1 MPSAAIAG
9 KALFIL
15 TDHRTRKHQPGSPET
30 MVSPTNR
37 EQETGRIETAAIEAK
52 WQARWAEDRLYE
64 TPDSSDK
71 PNWYSLTMY
80 PYPSGILHVG
90 HWYAFVAPDAFARFK
105 RRQGFNVL
113 FPMGFDSF
121 GLPAENAA
129 IRSNVHPSIS
139 TNQNIAHMRTQYAH
153 MGASIDWG
161 REISTCEPEFYR
173 WNQWI
178 FLKMLER
185 GLAYRKAGSVW
196 WCPVDQTVLANEQ
209 VLEGSI
215 CERCGSEVYKRDL
228 EQWYF
233 KITEYAEELL
243 AGLDTVDWPE
253 RVKTMQRNWIGRSE
267 GARLFFR
274 VETGESLE
282 VFTTRPDTVWG
293 ATFMVLAPEHPL
305 VPQIAT
311 EERRSEVEEY
321 IDQARRQSEIERM
334 STDAARPRTGIFTGA
349 YAINPVNDERIPIWI
364 ADYVLMG
371 YGTGAIMAVPY
382 GDQRDFEF
390 ARQFGLPIQAIVKP
404 ADGSPVDP
412 QLRSEAYYGPGEII
426 NSGPFSGRDTPEVIP
441 DVITWLESE
450 GRGRGEVTFRLRDW
464 LISRQRYWGTPI
476 PVIYCDEHG
485 IVRVPEADL
494 PVVLPTDAPFKP
506 TGQSPL
512 VTHESFLNAPCPI
525 CGKPARRETDTMDTF
540 VDSSWYWFRY
550 LDPLNDSLPFDPE
563 RIKAWTPVDLYTG
576 GIEHAILHLLYA
588 RFFTRVLRD
597 FRLVDH
603 DEPFLRL
610 RNQGIILSEEGV
622 KMSKSRGTQ
631 VNPDPIVAEHGADT
645 MRLHLMFLGPWD
657 QGGPWNDRGLN
668 GMSRFLRRVYDL
680 VQVTADSEPAE
691 IEVAERAAILRLT
704 HRTIKRVTADLA
716 EFQFNTQIAAM
727 IELTNELMRHRD
739 SELPRTPEWRF
750 AVSTIVSLLAPS
762 APHLGEEMWEKLG
775 YPYSVHT
782 TPWPDFDE
790 SLTIDAVVEIA
801 VQVNGKARDR
811 IEVPN
816 DASEELVRERALA
829 SERVQHHLGGRAP
842 KKVIFV
848 PGRLI
853 NIVG

>member
-1 MPSAAIAG
+1 
-9 KALFIL
+9 
-15 TDHRTRKHQPGSPET
+15 

-37 EQETGRIETAAIEAK
+37 EQETGRIDASVIEPK
-52 WQARWAEDRLYE
+52 WQKRWAADKLYE

-113 FPMGFDSF
+113 FPMGFDAF

-129 IRSNVHPSIS
+129 IRYNVHPSTS
-139 TNQNIAHMRTQYAH
+139 TWQNIEHMRGQYIS
-153 MGASIDWG
+153 MGASIDWE
-161 REISTCEPEFYR
+161 REVVTCDAEFYH

-209 VLEGSI
+209 VIEGNV
-215 CERCGSEVYKRDL
+215 CERCGSEVIKRDL

-233 KITEYAEELL
+233 KITEYAEDLL
-243 AGLDTVDWPE
+243 AGLDRVDWPD

-267 GARLFFR
+267 GARLSFR
-274 VETGESLE
+274 TETGDALE

-305 VPQIAT
+305 VPKITTAEQRT
-311 EERRSEVEEY
+311 EVEKYVEF
-321 IDQARRQSEIERM
+321 ARRESEIERM
-334 STDAARPRTGIFTGA
+334 STDASRPRTGVFTGA

-390 ARQFGLPIQAIVKP
+390 ARAFDLPIRAIVQP
-404 ADGSPVDP
+404 ADGSPLDP
-412 QLRSEAYYGPGEII
+412 AARTEAYYGPGTMVD
-426 NSGPFSGRDTPEVIP
+426 SGQFSGRQTPDVIPEVIA
-441 DVITWLESE
+441 WLEHA
-450 GRGRGEVTFRLRDW
+450 GRGRSEVTYRLRDW

-476 PVIYCDEHG
+476 PVIYCDQCG
-485 IVRVPEADL
+485 AQPVPESDL
-494 PVVLPTDAPFKP
+494 PVLLPLDAEFKP

-512 VTHESFLNAPCPI
+512 VSHEEFLNVTCPK
-525 CGKPARRETDTMDTF
+525 CGGPGRRETDTMDTF

-550 LDPLNDSLPFDPE
+550 LDPHNDSAPFDPA
-563 RIKAWTPVDLYTG
+563 RVKPWTPVDLYTG

-588 RFFTRVLRD
+588 RFFTRVLRELG
-597 FRLVDH
+597 FVAI
-603 DEPFLRL
+603 DEPFARL

-631 VNPDPIVAEHGADT
+631 VDPDPIVDEHGADAL
-645 MRLHLMFLGPWD
+645 RLHLMFLGPWD

-668 GMSRFLRRVYDL
+668 GMQRFMRRVYDL
-680 VQVTADSEPAE
+680 VLLTNQAAPADSTSVDADAL
-691 IEVAERAAILRLT
+691 IRMT
-704 HRTIKRVTADLA
+704 HRTIKRVTTDLT

-739 SELPRTPEWRF
+739 TELPGTKEWRF
-750 AVSTIVSLLAPS
+750 AVTSLVSLLAPS
-762 APHLGEEMWEKLG
+762 APHLGEELWELLG
-775 YPYSVHT
+775 QPYSVHT
-782 TPWPDFDE
+782 ADWPTWDE
-790 SLTIDAVVEIA
+790 SLTVDSDGGDRDSGQRKGTRPHRSAKRRGGDCRARTRARVRACSGPPRRPRAEEGHLRPGTTDQHRRVE
-801 VQVNGKARDR
+801 
-811 IEVPN
+811 
-816 DASEELVRERALA
+816 
-829 SERVQHHLGGRAP
+829 
-842 KKVIFV
+842 
-848 PGRLI
+848 
-853 NIVG
+853 

>member
-1 MPSAAIAG
+1 
-9 KALFIL
+9 
-15 TDHRTRKHQPGSPET
+15 

-37 EQETGRIETAAIEAK
+37 EQETGRIDTAGIEAK
-52 WQARWAEDRLYE
+52 WQSRWAQDDLYK
-64 TPDSSDK
+64 TLDSSDK

-129 IRSNVHPSIS
+129 IRYNVHPFIS
-139 TNQNIAHMRTQYAH
+139 TRQNIDHMRQQYVH
-153 MGASIDWG
+153 MGAGIDWD
-161 REISTCEPEFYR
+161 REISTCEPDFYR

-178 FLKMLER
+178 FLKMLEH

-209 VLEGSI
+209 VIDGNY

-233 KITEYAEELL
+233 RITKYADELL
-243 AGLDTVDWPE
+243 AGLDIVDWPD

-267 GARLFFR
+267 GARLIFH
-274 VETGESLE
+274 VESGEPLE

-305 VPQIAT
+305 VPQLTT
-311 EERRSEVEEY
+311 EEHQAEVEAY
-321 IDQARRQSEIERM
+321 IDLARRESEIERL
-334 STDAARPRTGIFTGA
+334 STDASRPRSGVFTGA

-390 ARQFGLPIQAIVKP
+390 ARHFDLPIRAIVEP
-404 ADGSPVDP
+404 ADGSPIDP
-412 QLRSEAYYGPGEII
+412 DHRTEAYYGPGKMI
-426 NSGPFSGRDTPEVIP
+426 NSGPFTGQETPEVIA
-441 DVITWLESE
+441 DVIAWLEAE
-450 GRGRGEVTFRLRDW
+450 GRGRLRDW

-476 PVIYCDEHG
+476 PVVYCDDHG
-485 IVRVPEADL
+485 IVPVPESEL
-494 PVVLPTDAPFKP
+494 PVVLPTDAEFKP

-512 VTHESFLNAPCPI
+512 VSHDAFLKVPCPV
-525 CGKPARRETDTMDTF
+525 CGKSARRETDTMDTF
-540 VDSSWYWFRY
+540 VDSSWYWYRY
-550 LDPLNDSLPFDPE
+550 LDPQNESLPFDPE
-563 RIKAWTPVDLYTG
+563 RIKSWTPVDLYTG

-597 FRLVDH
+597 FGLVDH

-631 VNPDPIVAEHGADT
+631 VNPDPLVAEHGADT

-657 QGGPWNDRGLN
+657 QGGPWNDRGLT

-680 VQVTADSEPAE
+680 VHVTANAVPSDMGSGQGE
-691 IEVAERAAILRLT
+691 AILRFT

-716 EFQFNTQIAAM
+716 DFQFNTQIAAM

-739 SELPRTPEWRF
+739 SELTATADWRF
-750 AVSTIVSLLAPS
+750 AVTTLVSLLAPS
-762 APHLGEEMWEKLG
+762 APHVAEEMWEILG
-775 YPYSVHT
+775 NPYSVHT
-782 TPWPDFDE
+782 AAWPEFE
-790 SLTIDAVVEIA
+790 EAMTVDATVEIA
-801 VQVNGKARDR
+801 IQVNGKARDR
-811 IEVPN
+811 IEVSS
-816 DASEELVRERALA
+816 DAGEETVRERALA
-829 SERVQHHLGGRAP
+829 SERVQAHLEGRIP
-842 KKVIFV
+842 KKVIYV